1 MSPLASLFILSLAPI
16 VSSHVY
22 SLDARGVDEV
32 MQKGRA
38 TVIKFTTSEA
48 GEDKSLNELWAQ
60 LDNDFR
66 TSGLV
71 FASVDCQQT
80 PEACAARKI
89 GVETAL
95 PIVKFWNPDPNV
107 NAFRRYSGPNE
118 LNALRTYLAKKLAEM
133 PESLVRAHVNTY
145 EAEARAKEE
154 RKREHEERKR
164 QRDDR
169 QRKLFDPAETSATLY
184 WVMHC
189 FIGTTMLSIALTL
202 YLWKPTVEPQA
213 DLIFVGSASTP
224 APSVCAVFLSEY
236 PKSAAA
242 AAAATKKKKKDGS
255 GAAATSEWRLE
266 PSVYARIG
274 RNAMP
279 PSPLNISIGRRRRI
293 GATFILHHGTSTSA
307 EVDGRTEDFSSIR
320 TVCIDPTASG
330 TPVMEV
336 ESKVLP
342 YDVPPVIH
350 VLCTL
355 KRGRPR
361 SGVRIDLLATAAADG
376 SVRAVHVPTP
386 IVLPPIE
393 PGYFERFSRWIAT
406 TFLLPKPPVPP
417 DEPIVI
423 QPPRVTT
430 ASADGDAD
438 DEYDEMAPLEMACV
452 PLSVPSEAKEGSNGG
467 DGVPA
472 KGGLYT
478 THSHLLV
485 SDASSDTIRLHSLT
499 MDDKS
504 GEDFQP
510 EFKCIGELKPQG
522 SNGMARP
529 CALAV
534 YPQSHSI
541 AYCLCAGEQTVL
553 VLELTHT
560 SAPKILQRLP
570 LPGKY
575 TKGGPDT
582 KGGALISRAD
592 GKMLYALLPGGGTG
606 AALSGIPGAV
616 CVLAV
621 QKEGKKLSLVNT
633 IVLPEGTVPPGG
645 GGAGWPPSLALAG
658 KEEGVLLVAADGR
671 LCAFGVEK
679 GEMLASMPVESPC
692 GLLAARWP

>member
-1 MSPLASLFILSLAPI
+1 MSRTSAWEVAWELARERRSPPWAAAGQALDAKSKNLTERGAPATSLRDLTNLHALCAHSVSIVMLAGTKVAAPRSRARSTSARAAAISRARGKMRCGSARAITRLACLFILSLAPH

-38 TVIKFTTSEA
+38 TVIKFTTSEP
-48 GEDKSLNELWAQ
+48 GEEKSLNELWAQ

-154 RKREHEERKR
+154 RNASTRSKR
-164 QRDDR
+164 QRSDR
-169 QRKLFDPAETSATLY
+169 QRKLFDPAETGATLAGR
-184 WVMHC
+184 C
-189 FIGTTMLSIALTL
+189 TALSARRCYRSRLPIPL
-202 YLWKPTVEPQA
+202 EA
-213 DLIFVGSASTP
+213 DRRAAGRFDFVGSASTP
-224 APSVCAVFLSEY
+224 LRASALCFSPSTQNPLQPPQPQRRRKEEGRQWRSSNEQ
-236 PKSAAA
+236 
-242 AAAATKKKKKDGS
+242 
-255 GAAATSEWRLE
+255 WRLE

-350 VLCTL
+350 VLCML

-406 TFLLPKPPVPP
+406 TFLLPKPPVPRTSQLYP
-417 DEPIVI
+417 
-423 QPPRVTT
+423 
-430 ASADGDAD
+430 AAKSD
-438 DEYDEMAPLEMACV
+438 D
-452 PLSVPSEAKEGSNGG
+452 
-467 DGVPA
+467 
-472 KGGLYT
+472 
-478 THSHLLV
+478 
-485 SDASSDTIRLHSLT
+485 RL
-499 MDDKS
+499 
-504 GEDFQP
+504 
-510 EFKCIGELKPQG
+510 
-522 SNGMARP
+522 R
-529 CALAV
+529 
-534 YPQSHSI
+534 
-541 AYCLCAGEQTVL
+541 
-553 VLELTHT
+553 
-560 SAPKILQRLP
+560 
-570 LPGKY
+570 
-575 TKGGPDT
+575 
-582 KGGALISRAD
+582 
-592 GKMLYALLPGGGTG
+592 
-606 AALSGIPGAV
+606 
-616 CVLAV
+616 
-621 QKEGKKLSLVNT
+621 
-633 IVLPEGTVPPGG
+633 
-645 GGAGWPPSLALAG
+645 
-658 KEEGVLLVAADGR
+658 
-671 LCAFGVEK
+671 
-679 GEMLASMPVESPC
+679 
-692 GLLAARWP
+692 